1 MITSLHDKDSS
12 KWQKTTLKHFKNLLH
27 QLCNPI
33 EEVGKD
39 DESGEAIS
47 PTGKPIE
54 PYDLLIKNDY
64 LGRTPIFHAV
74 TQGANKSVIAF
85 MKDVM
90 VQGGAN
96 EKLLNNI
103 IGNGP
108 ALESTGEINNDLQR
122 SNRMIASLYECDID
136 ANAWQYTTAEHVALL
151 VQEK

>member
-54 PYDLLIKNDY
+54 PYD
-64 LGRTPIFHAV
+64 
-74 TQGANKSVIAF
+74 
-85 MKDVM
+85 
-90 VQGGAN
+90 
-96 EKLLNNI
+96 
-103 IGNGP
+103 
-108 ALESTGEINNDLQR
+108 
-122 SNRMIASLYECDID
+122 
-136 ANAWQYTTAEHVALL
+136 
-151 VQEK
+151 